1 MYGDISND
9 EADHWNPMSSNPIIP
24 DPINDQNCEG
34 WGEEEHEDI
43 FHDWDYQ
50 EEGGDEAHEV
60 SPIIENAKKRPWVVL
75 EIPEKQKSST
85 TLVIQEQIIKLA
97 ESAFSF
103 TSKKQGEISNKEV
116 MDLALECGARYGSNE
131 HDIATQLFVKKRS
144 KKNVLDSPLT
154 KLGLIGLEESTMI
167 STAIEC
173 LIVEVCIPFD
183 AF

>member
-1 MYGDISND
+1 
-9 EADHWNPMSSNPIIP
+9 
-24 DPINDQNCEG
+24 
-34 WGEEEHEDI
+34 
-43 FHDWDYQ
+43 
-50 EEGGDEAHEV
+50 
-60 SPIIENAKKRPWVVL
+60 
-75 EIPEKQKSST
+75 
-85 TLVIQEQIIKLA
+85 
-97 ESAFSF
+97 
-103 TSKKQGEISNKEV
+103 

-167 STAIEC
+167 STAIKC